1 MNDGDG
7 MDIQN
12 ELIKIIKNNI
22 SVIYD
27 DIEITL
33 DMNFFDDLGV
43 DSITLMQLILDIEER
58 FNILFEEESISTL
71 FGSIKDLLLYIEKR
85 INNNEHE

>member
-1 MNDGDG
+1 

>member
-1 MNDGDG
+1 

-58 FNILFEEESISTL
+58 FNILFEEESINTL